1 MTSPTQ
7 TEPPIA
13 APRHGGWATKRTPLW
28 VFAVLAVAA
37 GGVRLVSLSHTPSKP
52 QRASDLAGYF
62 GDVKAGIGSC
72 AAGLHDSENAYGQL
86 LGGAAAHTKTAESV
100 FTYGGSNCTVTG
112 NQALTDFASYQVTES
127 LARYNLDTADND
139 VISWSFDST
148 AVQQDMLAVLKATTP
163 AARATAQATL
173 SAAAAKLDDQRAAI
187 YAIWNAA
194 KRATGASAALPSLP
208 TWTAPAGKTVPSS

>member
-13 APRHGGWATKRTPLW
+13 APRNGGWATRRTPLW

-37 GGVRLVSLSHTPSKP
+37 VGVLLVSLSHTPSKP
-52 QRASDLAGYF
+52 QRAGDLAGYF

-72 AAGLHDSENAYGQL
+72 AAGLHDSENAYAQV
-86 LGGAAAHTKTAESV
+86 LGGRTAQAKAAESV
-100 FTYGGSNCTVTG
+100 FDYGGSNCTLAS

-127 LARYNLDTADND
+127 LSSLHLDTADND

-148 AVQQDMLAVLKATTP
+148 AVQRDMLAVFRATTP
-163 AARATAQATL
+163 AGRTSAQAGLKTDL
-173 SAAAAKLDDQRAAI
+173 AALDKQRAAI
-187 YAIWNAA
+187 DAIWAAA
-194 KRATGASAALPSLP
+194 KRATGATAAFPSLP
-208 TWTAPAGKTVPSS
+208 TWEPPSA